1 MNSPLSTVTSESDVP
16 LVDYHIHTRFSDGE
30 STIDQYVQAAE
41 ERGIK
46 EIAFTDHVWRS
57 SEWVSDYVSKI
68 HDARQRTNVVL
79 HAGVEAK
86 IVNENGCIDL
96 APEDADMLDFVMGV
110 VHRYQPNNDPP
121 QDDMLNFGPL
131 EAAER
136 ECKLT
141 RSLLEN
147 DLVDVVGHPSRTYY
161 KFFYGNR
168 SNKPY
173 PLACYEVMIE
183 DSIRTDTPLEYN
195 ARLPGRVRQRLLQ
208 LYVETGVSFTI
219 GSDSHHV
226 GRLGDLDHGEIQTG
240 LK

>member
-16 LVDYHIHTRFSDGE
+16 LIDYHLHTRFSDGE

-86 IVNENGCIDL
+86 IVDENGRVDL

-121 QDDMLNFGPL
+121 RDDMLNFGPL

-136 ECKLT
+136 ECNLT

-161 KFFYGNR
+161 KF
-168 SNKPY
+168 
-173 PLACYEVMIE
+173 
-183 DSIRTDTPLEYN
+183 
-195 ARLPGRVRQRLLQ
+195 LQ
-208 LYVETGVSFTI
+208 GY
-219 GSDSHHV
+219 
-226 GRLGDLDHGEIQTG
+226 
-240 LK
+240 